1 MPTRRV
7 VVYRTELSLLS
18 FVLAACSSSR
28 TEPRPVSA
36 VGTELP
42 AESNCPRGTLPAYA
56 HNDYLNAHPLYE
68 ALSLGYKGVEADV
81 FLVNGELQLGHNRRA
96 AAQDGNFETLYL
108 APLRALV
115 ARCGTLTADGQ
126 PFLLTV
132 EIKEESRPTFDT
144 LVAVLARYPDV
155 FSPSSGQAA
164 ATGRG
169 TPPVQAILVGWY
181 PRGFADSISI
191 PLSRQARL
199 QHAGKMPADA
209 TDRSVGLI
217 SLDYSETIGR
227 RWVTPAKRRR
237 WLSAIR
243 ATKAA
248 FPARVIR
255 AYHVPVNERT
265 YRELLAAGVDLIG
278 TPELA
283 ETARLLGGVA
293 VQDKKP

>member
-1 MPTRRV
+1 
-7 VVYRTELSLLS
+7 L
-18 FVLAACSSSR
+18 
-28 TEPRPVSA
+28 PVQ
-36 VGTELP
+36 
-42 AESNCPRGTLPAYA
+42 SNCPRGRLPAYA

-108 APLRALV
+108 EPLRALV
-115 ARCGTLTADGQ
+115 ARCGTLTADTQ

-132 EIKEESRPTFDT
+132 EIKETSRPTFDT
-144 LVAVLARYPDV
+144 LVAVLARYPDL
-155 FSPSSGQAA
+155 FSPSNGQAV
-164 ATGRG
+164 ATGR
-169 TPPVQAILVGWY
+169 TPLVQAVLVGWY
-181 PRGFADSISI
+181 PSGFADSISV

-199 QHAGKMPADA
+199 QRPHGPPADA
-209 TDRSVGLI
+209 ADRAVGLI
-217 SLDYSETIGR
+217 SLDYAETIGR
-227 RWVTPAKRRR
+227 WWVTPAKRRR

-248 FPARVIR
+248 FPAQRIR

-283 ETARLLGGVA
+283 ETARLLSGVA

>member
-7 VVYRTELSLLS
+7 VVYRAALSLLS
-18 FVLAACSSSR
+18 FALAAD
-28 TEPRPVSA
+28 A
-36 VGTELP
+36 VGAQLP
-42 AESNCPRGTLPAYA
+42 AQSECPRGRLPAYA
-56 HNDYLNAHPLYE
+56 HNDYLNEHPLYE
-68 ALSLGYKGVEADV
+68 ALSLGYEGVEADV
-81 FLVNGELQLGHNRRA
+81 FLVTGELQLGHDRRA

-108 APLRALV
+108 EPLRALV

-132 EIKEESRPTFDT
+132 EIKETSRPTFDT

-169 TPPVQAILVGWY
+169 TPPVQAVLVGWY
-181 PRGFADSISI
+181 PPGFADSISI

-199 QHAGKMPADA
+199 QHADKMPAEA
-209 TDRSVGLI
+209 ADRAVGLI
-217 SLDYSETIGR
+217 SLDYAETIGR
-227 RWVTPAKRRR
+227 RWAMPWQRRH
-237 WLSAIR
+237 WLSTIR

-248 FPARVIR
+248 FPARRIR
-255 AYHVPVNERT
+255 AYHVPVNERI

-293 VQDKKP
+293 VQDKTP

>member
-18 FVLAACSSSR
+18 FAL
-28 TEPRPVSA
+28 A
-36 VGTELP
+36 VGAQLP
-42 AESNCPRGTLPAYA
+42 AQSDCPRGRLPAYA
-56 HNDYLNAHPLYE
+56 HNDYLNAHPLYD
-68 ALSLGYKGVEADV
+68 ALSLGYEGVEADV
-81 FLVNGELQLGHNRRA
+81 FLVNGDLQLGHERRA

-132 EIKEESRPTFDT
+132 EIKEGSRPTFDT
-144 LVAVLARYPDV
+144 LVAVLAHYPDL
-155 FSPSSGQAA
+155 FSRSSGQAA
-164 ATGRG
+164 ASGHG
-169 TPPVQAILVGWY
+169 TPPVQAVLVGWY
-181 PRGFADSISI
+181 PPGFADSISV

-199 QHAGKMPADA
+199 RRADRPPADA
-209 TDRSVGLI
+209 TDRTVGLI
-217 SLDYSETIGR
+217 SLDYAETIGR
-227 RWVTPAKRRR
+227 RWAMPAQRRH

-243 ATKAA
+243 
-248 FPARVIR
+248 V
-255 AYHVPVNERT
+255 

-278 TPELA
+278 TLELA

>member
-7 VVYRTELSLLS
+7 VGCRAELLLLS
-18 FVLAACSSSR
+18 VALAV
-28 TEPRPVSA
+28 TA
-36 VGTELP
+36 VGAQKPTQ
-42 AESNCPRGTLPAYA
+42 SDCPRGGLPAYS
-56 HNDYLNAHPLYE
+56 HNDYLNAHPLYD

-81 FLVNGELQLGHNRRA
+81 FLVNGALQLGHERRA

-144 LVAVLARYPDV
+144 LVAVLARYPEL
-155 FSPSSGQAA
+155 FSRSSGQATA
-164 ATGRG
+164 SGHD
-169 TPPVQAILVGWY
+169 TPPVQAVLVGWY
-181 PRGFADSISI
+181 PPGFADSISV

-199 QHAGKMPADA
+199 RHAGGPPPDAADRA
-209 TDRSVGLI
+209 VGLI
-217 SLDYSETIGR
+217 GLDYVETIGR
-227 RWVTPAKRRR
+227 RWATPAYERY

-243 ATKAA
+243 VTKAM
-248 FPARVIR
+248 FPARRIR
-255 AYHVPVNERT
+255 AYHVPVNERI
-265 YRELLAAGVDLIG
+265 YRKLLAAGVDLIG
-278 TPELA
+278 TLELT